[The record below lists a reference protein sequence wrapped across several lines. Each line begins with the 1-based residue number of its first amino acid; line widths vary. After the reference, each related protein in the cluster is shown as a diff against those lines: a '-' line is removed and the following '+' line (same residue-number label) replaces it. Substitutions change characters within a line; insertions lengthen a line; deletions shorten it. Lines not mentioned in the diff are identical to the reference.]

1 MRKVPLVAF
10 PCYRF
15 KPEKITASGVQRA
28 TILGTKLW
36 PCEVCPASR
45 KTHYSLL
52 KTEVFGSKSPWES
65 IMQPGSNPCFPHP
78 SPACTVILSSQL
90 NTILNPSSLCCSFSG
105 LKLFLLSLTTTA
117 VDAAKS
123 SGTSKELYSK
133 IFTRC
138 ATAVH
143 CLAGVEK
150 SRMGKFHCLL
160 SILFGHSAY
169 NYESIKWAWDC
180 SLAPRPTGLEY
191 LTFTLLNSH
200 ALWTTVATGIISCRD
215 YPWLIPVP
223 KPHLGIR
230 KAALVCQV
238 KIMSRSFPLAE
249 TCPGLPQAPS
259 SRVNFCPS

>member
-1 MRKVPLVAF
+1 MRRVPLSAF

-36 PCEVCPASR
+36 PREMCPASR

-78 SPACTVILSSQL
+78 SPSCRVTLSSQL
-90 NTILNPSSLCCSFSG
+90 NTILNPSPICCSFSW
-105 LKLFLLSLTTTA
+105 LRLFLLSLTTTT

-123 SGTSKELYSK
+123 SGASKDMFNK
-133 IFTRC
+133 IFTRY

-150 SRMGKFHCLL
+150 SRTGKFHCLL
-160 SILFGHSAY
+160 SILLGHRAY
-169 NYESIKWAWDC
+169 NYMSQLNEPQIVLWNWGKQAWNISQSHCWALMLSETGWPQAQ
-180 SLAPRPTGLEY
+180 SLA
-191 LTFTLLNSH
+191 
-200 ALWTTVATGIISCRD
+200 GIIPGSS
-215 YPWLIPVP
+215 L
-223 KPHLGIR
+223 
-230 KAALVCQV
+230 
-238 KIMSRSFPLAE
+238 
-249 TCPGLPQAPS
+249 CP
-259 SRVNFCPS
+259 NHIWE